1 MSALYTTS
9 SFAHDD
15 IAIVYYS
22 IVLTII
28 TVLVAIVI
36 GVIQI
41 LSLVQ
46 HVVEPTGR
54 FWDGV
59 EKVGERYDILGASIA
74 GLFVVTG
81 IAAYLMYTP
90 IREIIDQKRLLV
102 QNSMSTSPTK
112 DANVA
117 PMDTPGSA
125 DTTTTRVCPLEGES
139 G

>member
-90 IREIIDQKRLLV
+90 IRGIIDQKRLLV
-102 QNSMSTSPTK
+102 QNSISTSSTK

-117 PMDTPGSA
+117 PMDTPGA
-125 DTTTTRVCPLEGES
+125 DTTATRGYPLGGES